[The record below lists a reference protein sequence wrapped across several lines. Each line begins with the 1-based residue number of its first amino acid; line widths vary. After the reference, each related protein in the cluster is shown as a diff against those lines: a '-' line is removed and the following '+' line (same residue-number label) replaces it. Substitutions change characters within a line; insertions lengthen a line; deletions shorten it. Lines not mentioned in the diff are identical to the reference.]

1 MGMLH
6 RNIHDAVW
14 TTARDGVWTTAHDAV
29 WTTAARPRYD
39 RA

>member
-6 RNIHDAVW
+6 RNIHDAV
-14 TTARDGVWTTAHDAV
+14 RTTAHDAV
-29 WTTAARPRYD
+29 RTTAARPRYD